1 MESSLK
7 APIYHRDWKILL
19 VGGSS
24 GVGKTL
30 IAREIG
36 LRFGIPWL
44 QVDDLRL
51 AFQWSHV
58 TLPEHSDALY
68 LFQNADRWQLSPE
81 EFCKGL
87 IAVGEVMSIAIE
99 IIIDNHVATDAPIVI
114 EGDGIL
120 PSLFARPIV
129 QKHVQSGYVR
139 SVFLLEREELI
150 LYANMLARGRGVEAL
165 PEAELRTETHAKWLY
180 GQWLAEQASRFGI
193 PALEARPW
201 ATLLERILTASYR
214 PSG

>member
-1 MESSLK
+1 MKRPIKRGARRQSATGWGFSSGTPRNTARKFARRAACMESSLK

-81 EFCKGL
+81 EFCKG
-87 IAVGEVMSIAIE
+87 
-99 IIIDNHVATDAPIVI
+99 
-114 EGDGIL
+114 
-120 PSLFARPIV
+120 
-129 QKHVQSGYVR
+129 
-139 SVFLLEREELI
+139 
-150 LYANMLARGRGVEAL
+150 
-165 PEAELRTETHAKWLY
+165 
-180 GQWLAEQASRFGI
+180 
-193 PALEARPW
+193 
-201 ATLLERILTASYR
+201 
-214 PSG
+214 